1 MNIPPVL
8 ATQACVHCG
17 ALSQSPEGKCWLCF
31 ENKSAPNPFSVSGT
45 PMEEAAAVSPMTT
58 WDVVF
63 GILLGI
69 CVLLTILIGIGL
81 AVEDRGLLVPFA
93 IFIGPAYV
101 VTIIRGVVPPG
112 NKGSP
117 RPANLFLTFMVS
129 LLATVSISIIL
140 AIAAVVLLF
149 LACIG
154 IIGFGR

>member
-17 ALSQSPEGKCWLCF
+17 ALSQSPEGTCWLCY
-31 ENKSAPNPFSVSGT
+31 ENKSAPNPFSVSGA
-45 PMEEAAAVSPMTT
+45 PMKEAAAVSPMST

-69 CVLLTILIGIGL
+69 CVLLTILIGVGL
-81 AVEDRGLLVPFA
+81 AVGDRGLLVPFA
-93 IFIGPAYV
+93 IFMGPAYV
-101 VTIIRGVVPPG
+101 VTMIRGIVPRG
-112 NKGSP
+112 NKVSS
-117 RPANLFLTFMVS
+117 RPASLLLTFVVS
-129 LLATVSISIIL
+129 LLATVLISTIL

-154 IIGFGR
+154 IFGSGR